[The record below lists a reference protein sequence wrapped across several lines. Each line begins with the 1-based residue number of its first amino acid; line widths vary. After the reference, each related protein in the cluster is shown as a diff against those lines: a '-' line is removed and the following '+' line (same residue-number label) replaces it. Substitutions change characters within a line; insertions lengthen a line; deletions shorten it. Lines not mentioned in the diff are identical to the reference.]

1 VRGAGKALYE
11 ATVQMKVSK
20 AQASQNR
27 GAIVQ
32 AAAAQIRDRG
42 FDQVSVA
49 DVARAAGLTHG
60 ALYSHFTSK
69 EALQAEATR
78 ESFRET
84 LSAFSSLSAEEFLKR
99 YLSPEHRDNASA
111 GCPNAALVSEV
122 WRQPAETQR
131 AFLEGLLGFINL
143 TGDTLGCDS
152 PEHGRDPAL
161 TIFAALVGGL
171 AISRAVRNVDRAV
184 SDDILRAISSQI
196 KSLIGSEVADDKA
209 ASRGNRRR
217 QPTQRR

>member
-1 VRGAGKALYE
+1 
-11 ATVQMKVSK
+11 MKVTK
-20 AQASQNR
+20 AQAAQNR
-27 GAIVQ
+27 DAIVH
-32 AAAAQIRDRG
+32 AAAAEIRDRG

-78 ESFRET
+78 ESFKET
-84 LSAFSSLSAEEFLKR
+84 LSAFSGLSAEEFLKG
-99 YLSPEHRDNASA
+99 YLSPQHRDNPSA

-122 WRQPAETQR
+122 WRQPVETQR

-143 TGDTLGCDS
+143 TGDTLRCDS
-152 PEHGRDPAL
+152 PEHGRDRAL

-171 AISRAVRNVDRAV
+171 AISRAVSDVDRAV
-184 SDDILRAISSQI
+184 SDDILRAIASQI
-196 KSLIGSEVADDKA
+196 TSLIGSEVVDDKV
-209 ASRGNRRR
+209 ASSRSRRR
-217 QPTQRR
+217 KLTQRR

>member
-1 VRGAGKALYE
+1 
-11 ATVQMKVSK
+11 MKVSK
-20 AQASQNR
+20 AQATQNR

-84 LSAFSSLSAEEFLKR
+84 LSAFSGLSAEEFLKC
-99 YLSPEHRDNASA
+99 YLSPQHRDNASA

-143 TGDTLGCDS
+143 TGDTLGCDAR
-152 PEHGRDPAL
+152 EHGRDRAL

-184 SDDILRAISSQI
+184 SDDILRAIASQI
-196 KSLIGSEVADDKA
+196 TSLIGSEVVDDKA

-217 QPTQRR
+217 QHTKRR